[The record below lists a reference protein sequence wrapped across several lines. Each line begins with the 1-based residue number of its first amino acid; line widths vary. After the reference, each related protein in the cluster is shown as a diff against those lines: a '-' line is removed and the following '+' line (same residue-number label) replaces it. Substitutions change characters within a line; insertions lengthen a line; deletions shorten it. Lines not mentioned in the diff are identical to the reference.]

1 MMTKKKKRQ
10 PKVAK
15 LRPLMKTPKG
25 GRFTIKQIR
34 AALKAVEKERQV
46 RESNEKQLPALAKR

>member
-1 MMTKKKKRQ
+1 MTKKKKRQ
-10 PKVAK
+10 PKIANARRAK

-46 RESNEKQLPALAKR
+46 RELNEK